1 MNEQT
6 NECLSEQREVWFR
19 TLILQ
24 GQGPQSEPPGPP
36 NPEPRGRATAGGAGP
51 GWEAGADE
59 QEPGW
64 AGAGVG
70 GLPTGHWGGG
80 SLQANAAFAGRIS
93 AGPRQDWHGPRAPPA
108 SPPAAAALHLAMPCI
123 TDAAS
128 PVPGPRLQGM
138 GALGWGQPG
147 SPAGRGACLG
157 ARRPTPHSLDA
168 SVRGTVSTSL
178 LLASLV
184 TAVSVRDHGRTG

>member
-80 SLQANAAFAGRIS
+80 LAAGERGLCRSHLCRPQAGLAR
-93 AGPRQDWHGPRAPPA
+93 PPRATA

-147 SPAGRGACLG
+147 SPAGWGACLG

-168 SVRGTVSTSL
+168 SVWGTVSTSL